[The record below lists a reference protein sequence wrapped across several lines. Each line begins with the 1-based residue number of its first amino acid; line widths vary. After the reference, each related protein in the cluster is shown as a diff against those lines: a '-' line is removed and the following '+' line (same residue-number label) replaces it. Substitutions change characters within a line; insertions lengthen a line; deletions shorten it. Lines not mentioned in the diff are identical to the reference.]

1 MIFMGIDP
9 GSVICGYGVIE
20 KTGKDTFKVLEYGVV
35 EARKRYES
43 MPQRLGMIYEHLIQV
58 IDRTLPDEISL
69 EATFYAKNAQSLIK
83 LSHARGVA
91 MLAGNQRSVPVI
103 EYSAKEVKRAVTGNG
118 NASKEQVGFMVK
130 SLLHIDDENT
140 FFDSTDALAVAL
152 CHGMKRST
160 PKQSAKS
167 WSQFIQENPNRIK
180 K

>member
-20 KTGKDTFKVLEYGVV
+20 KTGKDSFVVLEYGVV
-35 EARKRYES
+35 EAKKRFDS

-58 IDRTLPDEISL
+58 IERTLPDEISL

-91 MLAGNQRSVPVI
+91 MLAGNQRSIPVI

-118 NASKEQVGFMVK
+118 NASKEQVGFMV
-130 SLLHIDDENT
+130 
-140 FFDSTDALAVAL
+140 
-152 CHGMKRST
+152 
-160 PKQSAKS
+160 
-167 WSQFIQENPNRIK
+167 
-180 K
+180 

>member
-130 SLLHIDDENT
+130 SLLHIDDDNT

-167 WSQFIQENPNRIK
+167 WSQFIHENPNRIK

>member
-130 SLLHIDDENT
+130 SLLHIDDDNT

-160 PKQSAKS
+160 PKQSSKS

>member
-20 KTGKDTFKVLEYGVV
+20 KTGNSTFRVLEFGVV
-35 EARKRYES
+35 EAKKRFDS
-43 MPQRLGMIYEHLIQV
+43 MPQRLSMIYEELIAV
-58 IDRTLPDEISL
+58 IERTLPDEISL

-91 MLAGNQRSVPVI
+91 MLAGNQRSIPVI

-130 SLLHIDDENT
+130 SLLNIEEESK
-140 FFDSTDALAVAL
+140 FFDATDALAVAL
-152 CHGMKRST
+152 CHGMKRSA

-167 WSQFIQENPNRIK
+167 WMQFIQENPGRIK
-180 K
+180 R

>member
-130 SLLHIDDENT
+130 SLLHIDDDNT

-167 WSQFIQENPNRIK
+167 LSQFIQENPNRIK

>member
-1 MIFMGIDP
+1 
-9 GSVICGYGVIE
+9 
-20 KTGKDTFKVLEYGVV
+20 
-35 EARKRYES
+35 
-43 MPQRLGMIYEHLIQV
+43 
-58 IDRTLPDEISL
+58 
-69 EATFYAKNAQSLIK
+69 
-83 LSHARGVA
+83 

-130 SLLHIDDENT
+130 SLLHIDDDHT

>member
-20 KTGKDTFKVLEYGVV
+20 KTGTSSFHVLEYGVV
-35 EARKRYES
+35 EAKKHFES
-43 MPQRLGMIYEHLIQV
+43 MPQRLGMIYEELIAV
-58 IDRTLPDEISL
+58 IERTLPDEISL

-91 MLAGNQRSVPVI
+91 MLAGNQRSIPVI

-130 SLLHIDDENT
+130 SLLKIEEESK
-140 FFDSTDALAVAL
+140 FFDATDALAVAL

-167 WSQFIQENPNRIK
+167 WMQFIHENPNRIK
-180 K
+180 R